1 MTSGCGADMAHIP
14 GPWTIED
21 DHPHPRHGIG
31 GHWVIR
37 GADDEIVAETW
48 REDDRDPDTARI
60 LAASLDLLAACRAYV
75 KLFDD
80 TYDGAPMSINEY
92 DAIEMMRAAIA
103 KAGG

>member
-1 MTSGCGADMAHIP
+1 MTTNVCGADMAHIP

-60 LAASLDLLAACRAYV
+60 LAASLDLLAVC
-75 KLFDD
+75 KLILNH
-80 TYDGAPMSINEY
+80 PMIRLTGDVEQPL
-92 DAIEMMRAAIA
+92 RAAIA